1 MTPATAVAAT
11 PPKDERTGLT
21 LPLSRSLA
29 SQDLAKHRALVALEM
44 EVIAKKHDRFGWERD
59 RGSAAHDRILL
70 DWMDALQD
78 FPIEEVRAACRQ
90 AVIDNP
96 SKTPNEG
103 HVRAQIMAERARVVA
118 RNRRPSAVEPPQNW
132 TREESEAYQARVALD
147 NINPER
153 KAAAD
158 AILKSAGFNLS
169 MSAGDA

>member
-1 MTPATAVAAT
+1 M
-11 PPKDERTGLT
+11 
-21 LPLSRSLA
+21 
-29 SQDLAKHRALVALEM
+29 VALEL
-44 EVIAKKHDRFGWERD
+44 EVIALKQDRYGWERNRGTAAQD
-59 RGSAAHDRILL
+59 RLIL
-70 DWMDALQD
+70 DWIDALQD